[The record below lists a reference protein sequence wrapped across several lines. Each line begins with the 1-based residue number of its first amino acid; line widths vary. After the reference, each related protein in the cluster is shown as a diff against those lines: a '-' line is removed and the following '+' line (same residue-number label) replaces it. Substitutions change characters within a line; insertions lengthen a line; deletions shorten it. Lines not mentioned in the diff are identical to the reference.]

1 MSQTSHNNKQ
11 IAKNTMIYDKIINKL
26 KGILRKFA
34 CNIKNVLL
42 NGVASSVFTPPFC
55 KDKYLNYLATISI
68 KQRGYIPNVFVA
80 QVKENCMLELVHTS
94 IIVVLWIWAMT

>member
-1 MSQTSHNNKQ
+1 M
-11 IAKNTMIYDKIINKL
+11 NTMIYDKIINKL
-26 KGILRKFA
+26 KRQLRMFA
-34 CNIKNVLL
+34 YNIKNILL

-80 QVKENCMLELVHTS
+80 QEKVNCILVQVLMS